1 MSRAVDRAL
10 VAALALC
17 MAGGGVVFWGHE
29 HWWVLA
35 ALQGVVLWSIIGGD
49 GLAGTAEGAKQAD
62 VVSGVTQGPRKP
74 VTKEEWTPGTEG
86 DEEEEGAPPA
96 GNGESEQNPRESA
109 QAPPPETPEQA
120 LSKRATSVSDDSGDL
135 VALVRGL
142 KSVDGG
148 LSEDRMLLAAEAIGA
163 LFSAPG
169 GISVR
174 QNAALVIRELEGG
187 GIDAGKMLAEVAAV
201 SARDRAEVAARE
213 LQEGLKNVL
222 AQVHRM
228 AAATTSRVDVHLRG
242 FDERAQGALSAA
254 VLVQTLMDQL
264 ERNGRKVV
272 ARVDDVHRSVES
284 LDSVV
289 RGVRV
294 EVEGAAEARERLVE
308 NAGVVGRGV
317 WWYALVGGV
326 LGGALSGLFTGLVQR
341 AVAGL

>member
-1 MSRAVDRAL
+1 
-10 VAALALC
+10 
-17 MAGGGVVFWGHE
+17 MAE
-29 HWWVLA
+29 TTE
-35 ALQGVVLWSIIGGD
+35 
-49 GLAGTAEGAKQAD
+49 GTQQAD
-62 VVSGVTQGPRKP
+62 VVSSLTQGPRKS
-74 VTKEEWTPGTEG
+74 VTEEEWMPGTNG
-86 DEEEEGAPPA
+86 DGGGEDSPPA
-96 GNGESEQNPRESA
+96 ENEQSTTENGGDAAGAGKTDP
-109 QAPPPETPEQA
+109 PEQA
-120 LSKRATSVSDDSGDL
+120 LSERATSVSDDSGDL
-135 VALVRGL
+135 VALVRGM

-148 LSEDRMLLAAEAIGA
+148 LSQDRMLLAAEAIGA

-169 GISVR
+169 GLSVR
-174 QNAALVIRELEGG
+174 QNAAVVIRELEGG
-187 GIDAGKMLAEVAAV
+187 GVDVGKVLAEIAAV

-294 EVEGAAEARERLVE
+294 EVEGAAKARERLVE

-326 LGGALSGLFTGLVQR
+326 LGGALSGLVTGLVQR